1 MDLAHCYKRN
11 TRSIKETTVIKK
23 VKPRHYNNLKKQF
36 GKHYLYALNKII
48 KFVKHPTKT
57 RMLAK
62 SNVPKIRHII

>member
-48 KFVKHPTKT
+48 KFVSIRPKPGCLP
-57 RMLAK
+57 RAMFLK
-62 SNVPKIRHII
+62 SDI